1 MLSDTTLR
9 RPRTLFVVA
18 LLTLSVTI
26 FFSYE
31 RIKLSANSLF
41 QEPIPSKP
49 DVSTT
54 LTDEEKAAYS
64 SIFDDIHPMSYGTAH
79 RPPMKGD
86 PQNIVDVLP
95 DSCVPAVTSHD
106 GSEHATRLII
116 VGDVHGYKKPLQDL
130 LAKLDFSKEKGDT
143 LIFTGDLV
151 NKGPDSA
158 GVVELAMQLGA
169 YSVRGNHEDRIL
181 LAHESLN
188 APPFVADTDA
198 AIASL
203 EKFQIKDKDDD
214 GDNAGGKDL
223 EAALKKYKEG
233 EQGLSKGDERAREV
247 ARSLSPKQV
256 KWLTELPVILRV
268 GAIPRGVEKPTFE
281 NLLVVHAGLVPDVEL
296 EKQDPWAVMNMRT
309 ISYPVD
315 DLRREA
321 VRNFL
326 VERAKRLLSGN
337 RGKLAALQAID
348 NSMIDR
354 ELKKI
359 LEAQGLDDESHEV
372 ALPSSG
378 RDGAY
383 WYEVWSRYQ
392 ETLIKREKKEEKK
405 EEKKKS
411 KKKGKEEDSAEKESR
426 PITTVVYGHDAK
438 SGLKVPKEYG
448 KGKKGYTFGLDSG
461 CVYGGQLTALVI
473 EIQGG
478 EAVHQIVQVDCEQF
492 QAPDE

>member
-9 RPRTLFVVA
+9 RPRTLFAVA
-18 LLTLSVTI
+18 LITLSITL

-31 RIKLSANSLF
+31 RIELSAYSLF
-41 QEPIPSKP
+41 HEPIPSKP
-49 DVSTT
+49 DVTTT
-54 LTDEEKAAYS
+54 LTNEEKVAYS
-64 SIFDDIHPMSYGTAH
+64 SLFDDIQPMSYGTAH
-79 RPPMKGD
+79 RPPMKGY
-86 PQNIVDVLP
+86 PQKIVDKLP
-95 DSCVPAVTSHD
+95 DSCVPAVASHN

-116 VGDVHGYKKPLQDL
+116 IGDVHGYKKPLQDL
-130 LAKLDFSKEKGDT
+130 LAKLDFDKEKGDT
-143 LIFTGDLV
+143 LVFTGDLV

-181 LAHESLN
+181 LAHASLTPP
-188 APPFVADTDA
+188 APVADTDSA
-198 AIASL
+198 TASL
-203 EKFQIKDKDDD
+203 EKLQIEDKDHN
-214 GDNAGGKDL
+214 GDNADGKEL

-233 EQGLSKGDERAREV
+233 EEGLSKGDERAREV
-247 ARSLSPKQV
+247 ARSLLPEQV

-281 NLLVVHAGLVPDVEL
+281 NLLVVHAGLVPEVEL
-296 EKQDPWAVMNMRT
+296 ENQDPWAVMNMRT
-309 ISYPVD
+309 ISHPVD

-354 ELKKI
+354 ELQKI
-359 LEAQGLDDESHEV
+359 LETQGLDDDSHEV

-378 RDGAY
+378 RDGTY

-392 ETLIKREKKEEKK
+392 ETLVKQEKKDEKK
-405 EEKKKS
+405 DKKKKS
-411 KKKGKEEDSAEKESR
+411 EKKGKEDDGLGKESR

-473 EIQGG
+473 KVQGDK
-478 EAVHQIVQVDCEQF
+478 AVHDIVQVDCEQY